1 MRSRMKWKAL
11 RLCRFPIICGTD
23 FPANGDF
30 CCIAT
35 FYYVT
40 CGVMKLLEAEV
51 NNYDRQRN

>member
-1 MRSRMKWKAL
+1 MKWKAL

-51 NNYDRQRN
+51 INYDRQRN